1 MRDDGTLTLRD
12 TAQDRPTRL
21 GIGLALS
28 LAVHALLVF
37 VWHIGV
43 LPAKQDERAMPRAIA
58 VWLRPP
64 PPKVAEVV
72 PPAPPPPERKA
83 KPNHSE
89 QRVRPAPSTR
99 VIAMPAPAQET
110 KPPPD
115 VFAVEPPAP
124 ADSAPR
130 FDREAALRTARKV
143 ANEPD
148 PAKVGTAV
156 GPLPPKELATETKA
170 ARVISQAKRANCK
183 DGLPGGLLGPLLI
196 LLDKKDSGCKW

>member
-12 TAQDRPTRL
+12 TAQDRPYRL
-21 GIGLALS
+21 WIGLALS

-37 VWHIGV
+37 AWHIGV
-43 LPAKQDERAMPRAIA
+43 LPVRQDDRAMPRAIA

-64 PPKVAEVV
+64 PPKVAELVS
-72 PPAPPPPERKA
+72 PPPPKPEVKA
-83 KPNHSE
+83 KPNRTE
-89 QRVRPAPSTR
+89 QRVRPAPSTN
-99 VIAMPAPAQET
+99 VIALPEPAAST

-156 GPLPPKELATETKA
+156 GQLPPKELATETKA
-170 ARVISQAKRANCK
+170 ARVISQAKRADCK

-196 LLDKKDSGCKW
+196 LMDKKDSGCKW

>member
-1 MRDDGTLTLRD
+1 MWF
-12 TAQDRPTRL
+12 
-21 GIGLALS
+21 GLALS

-37 VWHIGV
+37 AWHIGT
-43 LPAKQDERAMPRAIA
+43 PHGKPDDTAMRRTIA

-64 PPKVAEVV
+64 PPPPPPPPIVAKIQ
-72 PPAPPPPERKA
+72 PPAPKPPVKP
-83 KPNHSE
+83 KPNRSE
-89 QRVRPAPSTR
+89 MASRPVPPTK
-99 VIAMPAPAQET
+99 VIAMPEPAPGE

-115 VFAVEPPAP
+115 VFSVAPQVP
-124 ADSAPR
+124 ADSPPR

-148 PAKVGTAV
+148 PAKAGTAV
-156 GPLPPKELATETKA
+156 GQIPPKELATETKA
-170 ARVISQAKRANCK
+170 ARAISQAKRADCK